1 MKGTYI
7 ILGCI
12 FLASFLIKF
21 ISLIYTDGL
30 EREPIE
36 DALNYHNHAMAIYYG
51 QGFGDNGADPNSE
64 LIRSSSRPPALPF
77 Y

>member
-30 EREPIE
+30 EIGITMGK
-36 DALNYHNHAMAIYYG
+36 DSIV
-51 QGFGDNGADPNSE
+51 
-64 LIRSSSRPPALPF
+64 F
-77 Y
+77 YKKGKDFKSKWKFAFSKDL